1 MSDEVRKVKPW
12 DMFNKNMERAL
23 PQIAEMRLKICGE
36 CPRYVK
42 LTHQCRE
49 CGCIM
54 NAKVKL
60 KDATCPISMWPPLDV
75 PIDRDITDDEITEM
89 TRWDKK

>member
-23 PQIAEMRLKICGE
+23 PQIAEVRLKTCQG
-36 CPRYVK
+36 CDRYIK
-42 LTHQCRE
+42 LTHQCKE

-60 KDATCPISMWPPLDV
+60 KDATCPLSKWPYVDIPF
-75 PIDRDITDDEITEM
+75 DRDLTDEEITNI
-89 TRWDKK
+89 TGVK